1 MADAWQTFPIEFRGG
16 LVTNLSPLQQGL
28 NAPGSATI
36 LQNYEPSVEGGY
48 RRLAGFIKA
57 DDNQL
62 SGSGVIRGLLRYK
75 TNIYAARGTTL
86 YKSAGS
92 GWTSV
97 STSLGGTGK
106 VRFAKYNF
114 DGNEKFIVVDGLN
127 KPFTYDNSTFTSLTK
142 APSAVEGADF
152 VTVFKNAIFIANGT
166 KLVYTEGYA
175 DLDSQQKDSGVSS
188 LFNLAEGAGDID
200 VGGVITD
207 LIVFREQLIIFTQD
221 SIKRLVGNSFSD
233 FVLQPI
239 SDDLGAIET
248 DTAQEVGGDIMFL
261 GPDGL
266 RLLGATEKIGDFGLS
281 VVSKSIQSEIT
292 NVVSNSNS
300 FSSLVIREK
309 SQYRIFGF
317 DENISSESALG
328 ILGTQLLE
336 SSQMAWAET
345 RGIKAYVT
353 YSEYDGGEEFIYFAN
368 NDGYVYRLERGRQFD
383 GTNIVS
389 SFRTPYI
396 AFQDPRVR
404 KTFYKL
410 FLYTDPTGS
419 VQADVS
425 LKLDFDR
432 QNTGLIQ
439 PNSITFSNVTD
450 DLFTYG
456 SITSKFGTATY
467 SDASLETTFE
477 TQLIGSGF
485 TAALQVDSNDNIP
498 PFTLDAVTIEY
509 TTNDRR

>member
-1 MADAWQTFPIEFRGG
+1 MADSWQTYSIEFRGG
-16 LVTNLSPLQQGL
+16 LTTNLSPLQQGL
-28 NAPGSATI
+28 NAPGTATI

-48 RRLAGFIKA
+48 RRLTGFVKA
-57 DDNQL
+57 DNNQL
-62 SGSGVIRGLLRYK
+62 AGSGLIRGLLRYK
-75 TNIYAARGTTL
+75 SSLYAARGTTL
-86 YKSAGS
+86 YKSTGS
-92 GWTSV
+92 GWTSI
-97 STSLGGTGK
+97 STSLSGTGK

-114 DGNEKFIVVDGLN
+114 DGNEKFIVVDGVN
-127 KPFTYDNSTFTSLTK
+127 KPFTYDNTTFTSLTK

-152 VTVFKNAIFIANGT
+152 VTLFKNAIFIANGT
-166 KLVYTEGYA
+166 KLVYTEPYA
-175 DLDSQQKDSGVSS
+175 DLDAQQKDVSVLS
-188 LFNLAEGAGDID
+188 LFTVANGAGDID
-200 VGGVITD
+200 VGGIITD

-221 SIKRLVGNSFSD
+221 NIKRLVGNSIAD

-239 SDDLGAIET
+239 SDDLGAIEP

-281 VVSKSIQSEIT
+281 ATSKSIQSELT
-292 NVVSNSNS
+292 NIVSNSTS

-309 SQYRIFGF
+309 SQYRLLGYN
-317 DENISSESALG
+317 ENISTESALG
-328 ILGTQLLE
+328 ILGTQLLDG
-336 SSQMAWAET
+336 SQMAWAET

-353 YSEYDGGEEFIYFAN
+353 YSEYDGSEEFTYFAN
-368 NDGYVYRLERGRQFD
+368 SEGYVYRLEVGRQFD
-383 GTNIVS
+383 GSNIVS
-389 SFRTPYI
+389 TFRTPFI
-396 AFQDPRVR
+396 PFQDPRVR

-439 PNSITFSNVTD
+439 PNSITLSNVTD
-450 DLFTYG
+450 DLFIYG
-456 SITSKFGTATY
+456 NIAHVFGTATY
-467 SDASLETTFE
+467 SDASADNTFE

-485 TAALQVDSNDNIP
+485 TAAIQIDSNDNVP

-509 TTNDRR
+509 VTNDRR